1 MHASELEAKA
11 ERLVKGVEWRW
22 NIEYGRRH
30 YIGDF
35 DSQLGEL
42 IESRTVHV
50 LTDFPERVGE
60 TRARL
65 QSSALY
71 VKS

>member
-1 MHASELEAKA
+1 MQVSWKQKP
-11 ERLVKGVEWRW
+11 KGVEWRW

-65 QSSALY
+65 QSSALS

>member
-30 YIGDF
+30 FIGDF
-35 DSQLGEL
+35 DSQFGEL

-50 LTDFPERVGE
+50 FTDFPE
-60 TRARL
+60 
-65 QSSALY
+65 
-71 VKS
+71 